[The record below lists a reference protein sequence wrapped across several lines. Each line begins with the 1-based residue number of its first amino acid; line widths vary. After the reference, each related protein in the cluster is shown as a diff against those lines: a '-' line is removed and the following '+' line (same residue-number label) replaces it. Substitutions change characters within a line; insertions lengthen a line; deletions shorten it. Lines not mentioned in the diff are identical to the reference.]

1 MEYPIMI
8 EIAGYVTATSGVS
21 GFTIKITNDNI
32 ENEKGNHPEVSK
44 EKRIFIAGAL
54 YPNDYHERFEIAKDN
69 EYPMQKIGE
78 CRARSKELKI
88 GDRVKCCVFMVNT
101 HSDNGEKV
109 YTINTNPND
118 IESYTKFELWLY
130 PDPQSFYRL
139 EVDSKESLK
148 FRKQWF
154 YTCVNRE
161 KYKRI
166 TGYTLYGYRDKKW
179 VNKNPKIT
187 FPILW
192 WIRVK
197 TKISNLWKK
206 IIGQENLLKNTLAII
221 GIIVG
226 VISIVATI
234 IFGIIGIVATII
246 FGVISIIF

>member
-8 EIAGYVTATSGVS
+8 EITGYVTETSGLS

-32 ENEKGNHPEVSK
+32 EDEKGNHSEVSK
-44 EKRIFIAGAL
+44 EKKIFIAGAL
-54 YPNDYHERFEIAKDN
+54 YPDDYHERFEIAKDN
-69 EYPMQKIGE
+69 EYPMEKIGE
-78 CRARSKELKI
+78 CRSRSKELKI
-88 GDRVKCCVFMVNT
+88 GDRVKCCVFIVNT
-101 HSDNGEKV
+101 RSDNGEKI

-166 TGYTLYGYRDKKW
+166 TGYTLYGYKDKKW
-179 VNKNPKIT
+179 INKNPKIT

-192 WIRVK
+192 WIQAK
-197 TKISNLWKK
+197 TTASNLWKRFT
-206 IIGQENLLKNTLAII
+206 GQEKNKL
-221 GIIVG
+221 
-226 VISIVATI
+226 TI
-234 IFGIIGIVATII
+234 INTVVTIIGIVVAII
-246 FGVISIIF
+246 IVIWFR